1 MKRYILKYLF
11 LIFLISSFFSCKKK
25 LEEQFHN
32 PEVYSK
38 TENLFGG
45 IFLAMLTEHKVFIQ
59 DYGEFYYQLNG
70 GTEVP
75 GYAQIAQ
82 RLITDRYPWFLDYDD
97 LTGVNAFGGGVTG
110 SPLWTNRL
118 TDFYKRS
125 RYWAVLNDELKKITD
140 SAKLIDNKI
149 YYTLA
154 TVIKDYSA
162 LINVD
167 FYNSIQYSE
176 AFKASEEVFFSK
188 FDDPKSIY
196 VSVLSDLKQIM
207 QDLPQIYGR
216 MSELGKQI
224 LSKNDVAF
232 NGDIN
237 KWLQFINALRLRY
250 AVRISGVDAQLAK
263 SELQD
268 ILAKPFPTQ
277 DLLQP
282 IFADEGP
289 ESNGFWIRG
298 LGENSFASFIPN
310 IIMKRMNRNLGM
322 YEPGIDDPRLPVIAM
337 PTKYFEGGYSST
349 VNKRKYIGVS
359 YNADAQK
366 PDYVAGERYT
376 TTPNSFILSLQQN
389 SKSQYHLTTYTHNS
403 RFPAYMMS
411 LAEVDLLLA
420 EVALKNLGTTPKT
433 AGAYIKDAIM
443 HSTDFWYARNEE
455 SRMAASF
462 RNKALAGNYFTG
474 PQTFATNRFGEDS
487 ALYMH
492 PAKPSAAIV
501 GQYADSIVNRF
512 NTAGGLENQMEI
524 LMQQKYIHLN
534 IIAPY
539 ELWTELRRTRHPYL
553 EPLTFTGK
561 VMKPFPERLRYP
573 TDFAQTDP
581 EHFAAV
587 QSQNNFTTPIFWV
600 PESLKNVIPYWND
613 YNYQ

>member
-1 MKRYILKYLF
+1 MRQYIFKYFLLF
-11 LIFLISSFFSCKKK
+11 FLVGSFVSCKKQ
-25 LEEQFHN
+25 LADQFHN

-45 IFLAMLTEHKVFIQ
+45 IFLAMLTEHKVFVQ
-59 DYGEFYYQLNG
+59 DYGEFYWQLNS

-75 GYAQIAQ
+75 GYAQLAQ
-82 RLITDRYPWFLDYDD
+82 RYITDRYSWFLNFDD
-97 LTGVNAFGGGVTG
+97 LTGVNGFGGLTNN
-110 SPLWTNRL
+110 LWNNRL
-118 TDFYKRS
+118 NDFYTRA
-125 RYWAVLNDELKKITD
+125 RYWAVLNDELSKVPPEGLT
-140 SAKLIDNKI
+140 DNKI

-154 TVIKDYSA
+154 TVIKDYEA

-167 FYNSIQYSE
+167 FYNSIPYSE
-176 AFKASEEVFFSK
+176 AFKGAEKVFYPK
-188 FDDPKSIY
+188 FDDPKAIY
-196 VSVLSDLKQIM
+196 VSVMNDLRQVM
-207 QDLPQIYGR
+207 QELPQTYGA
-216 MSELGKQI
+216 MSELGKQL
-224 LSKNDVAF
+224 LSKYDVAF
-232 NGDIN
+232 TGDVN
-237 KWLQFINALRLRY
+237 KWLQFINALRLKY
-250 AVRISGVDAQLAK
+250 AVRISGVDQQLAK
-263 SELQD
+263 TELQD

-282 IFADEGP
+282 IFADVAP

-310 IIMKRMNRNLGM
+310 IMMKRMNRNLAM

-337 PTKYFEGGYSST
+337 PTKYLDGAYSPT
-349 VNKRKYIGVS
+349 VNKRKYIGAS

-366 PDYVAGERYT
+366 ADYVAGERYT

-389 SKSQYHLTTYTHNS
+389 AKSQYHLTTYTHNS
-403 RFPAYMMS
+403 KFPAYMMS

-420 EVALKNLGTTPKT
+420 EVALKNLATTPKS
-433 AGAYIKDAIM
+433 AGAYIKDAII

-462 RNKALAGNYFTG
+462 RNKALSGNYFTG

-501 GQYADSIVNRF
+501 SQYADSIVTRF
-512 NTAGGLENQMEI
+512 NGAGGLENQMEI

-534 IIAPY
+534 IMAPF

-553 EPLTFTGK
+553 EPMTFTGK

-573 TDFAQTDP
+573 LSASQTNPDNYLT
-581 EHFAAV
+581 V
-587 QSQNNFTTPIFWV
+587 QSQDNFTTPIFWV
-600 PESLKNVIPYWND
+600 PASLKGVIPYWND